1 MATVLTTDAVGF
13 SVSSGSSLD
22 LVIVQNTTTKANKY
36 TGLQARVINAGLVGV
51 GDLELTVS
59 GDVQVNKGPAA
70 GRLDWSAVTG
80 VGNEL
85 PAVTLTMDHTVK
97 LAIRDGSVALNMF
110 GFVVLA
116 GSFDLVKQT
125 GVAIDDGATG
135 PVAAFTADV
144 LSLSLTAGGFVGV
157 GGALS
162 ASNDSLATVVTAD
175 AVGFS
180 VPSSSLDLVIV
191 QDTETPANKY
201 TGLQVS
207 LTDASLVGMAADLV
221 LTVSGDVQVNKGPA
235 GGDRL
240 DWTEVA
246 GVGNELSDATLT
258 MDHTVELEVSGSAE
272 LDVFGFVQVYG
283 AFAFKKSSDVMATLS
298 GQTTPKTFQVTT
310 VGFEHVDVFVGAGP
324 YFVDSDGNGQLDD
337 SDVPDADAVGLV
349 LEDVSLALA
358 LFKPTSGSGSYYAV
372 SASASFIGLTG
383 LGDSDSFALSADVY
397 RVEVSGGTNDVAVNF
412 TSLPGGKLSVPT
424 GTESVDFDYTS
435 PLIRVAIEKATLI
448 IGDYVH
454 ISGDFSFTKQTG
466 MTATLS
472 DSAATTREVNSYAFA
487 AGSLDMFVGSGPY
500 FVDSD
505 GNGQIDELDE
515 RNEDAIGLALEN
527 VNFGLILMRPTAPAY
542 KSMKYLALNA
552 TANYAGFV
560 GIDNFKLSGSDIEV
574 AYNTVTNP
582 NDSTDTT
589 VVDFSKMSGG
599 SYSFDTGNGEL
610 DIDYS
615 SKLLRASAGEAVLEI
630 DSYVHVR
637 GGFTFEKGK
646 TLDLT
651 LSGSSATTKEVTA
664 MDIGAQNVSMF
675 FGVNGP
681 YRTDSNG
688 DGLINSS
695 DETNDDAVGF
705 AITNANVAFTLLK
718 PTLEGDRTKYI
729 GMKASADDIGFV
741 GTDVFQLEASVI
753 EVDLNLASG
762 KGVTAE
768 TPVADFVS
776 SYPSELLALFDTTDD
791 TGASGQ
797 DGVITVGE
805 LRVLNGQ
812 AAGSATS
819 YSSTVGELYGAAAL
833 ADDVVELDEV
843 VRVLDEDV
851 DGILK
856 VSEAQTFLATDT
868 LADDADADSDQK
880 LDPVGYEI
888 STGSDVV
895 YLSDNDRR
903 IHASADDVLINMSEF
918 LYLNGSVAF
927 DLGSRETVILNT

>member
-1 MATVLTTDAVGF
+1 
-13 SVSSGSSLD
+13 
-22 LVIVQNTTTKANKY
+22 
-36 TGLQARVINAGLVGV
+36 
-51 GDLELTVS
+51 
-59 GDVQVNKGPAA
+59 
-70 GRLDWSAVTG
+70 
-80 VGNEL
+80 
-85 PAVTLTMDHTVK
+85 
-97 LAIRDGSVALNMF
+97 
-110 GFVVLA
+110 
-116 GSFDLVKQT
+116 
-125 GVAIDDGATG
+125 
-135 PVAAFTADV
+135 
-144 LSLSLTAGGFVGV
+144 
-157 GGALS
+157 
-162 ASNDSLATVVTAD
+162 
-175 AVGFS
+175 
-180 VPSSSLDLVIV
+180 
-191 QDTETPANKY
+191 
-201 TGLQVS
+201 
-207 LTDASLVGMAADLV
+207 
-221 LTVSGDVQVNKGPA
+221 
-235 GGDRL
+235 
-240 DWTEVA
+240 
-246 GVGNELSDATLT
+246 
-258 MDHTVELEVSGSAE
+258 
-272 LDVFGFVQVYG
+272 
-283 AFAFKKSSDVMATLS
+283 
-298 GQTTPKTFQVTT
+298 
-310 VGFEHVDVFVGAGP
+310 
-324 YFVDSDGNGQLDD
+324 
-337 SDVPDADAVGLV
+337 
-349 LEDVSLALA
+349 
-358 LFKPTSGSGSYYAV
+358 
-372 SASASFIGLTG
+372 
-383 LGDSDSFALSADVY
+383 
-397 RVEVSGGTNDVAVNF
+397 
-412 TSLPGGKLSVPT
+412 
-424 GTESVDFDYTS
+424 
-435 PLIRVAIEKATLI
+435 
-448 IGDYVH
+448 
-454 ISGDFSFTKQTG
+454 
-466 MTATLS
+466 
-472 DSAATTREVNSYAFA
+472 SYAFA

-527 VNFGLILMRPTAPAY
+527 VNFGLIVMRPTAAAH

-560 GIDNFKLSGSDIEV
+560 GIDDFKLSGSDIEV
-574 AYNTVTNP
+574 AYNTVKNP

-589 VVDFSKMSGG
+589 VVDFSKMDGG

-630 DSYVHVR
+630 DSYVHIR

-651 LSGSSATTKEVTA
+651 LNDPSATTKEVTA

-681 YRTDSNG
+681 YRTDSND

-695 DETNDDAVGF
+695 DETNDEAVGF

-718 PTLEGDRTKYI
+718 PTLEDDRTKYI
-729 GMKASADDIGFV
+729 AMKASADDIGFV
-741 GTDVFQLEASVI
+741 GTDVFQLEASAI

-762 KGVTAE
+762 TGVTAE
-768 TPVADFVS
+768 TPVADFAS

-797 DGVITVGE
+797 DGVVTVGE

-843 VRVLDEDV
+843 VRVLDENV

-888 STGSDVV
+888 STGSGVV
-895 YLSDNDRR
+895 YLSDIDRR

-927 DLGSRETVILNT
+927 DLGSRETVILNTGIPGSIGGLASGAVSAINDALNSLADKLTTLKSDVKDEITDAIETVKTTIEDQVDVIVDSIVADLESTLTDAVDTIKDDITSELTSATEDLSLDTILDDLIRPITEEVPDGPLRILVSALINPIKDLITDYFKETIEEAMTGAIDRIAGSVSGSIESGLQGVGAEIKANIHQVLDPQLERVQAKLEGLILKIEAKLDPIFNKLHGLASINVGNNFSTISEVEVDVTAIGISNATAFVGIPPADG